1 MADQRARRPLDLWR
15 EDIAPPRRQAGRRR
29 IGDLGFDARF
39 GPGAEAVSAAR
50 VLRPAVLVTSSGHDA
65 SAGAAPA
72 GDRSVLTHCVQI
84 AYVTND
90 LDRAKALFQA
100 DYGVRRWLDL
110 GAAAG
115 RTSIVIQAR
124 DGARIEIRAA
134 IAYGGTTQF
143 ELIQPLDDPEGLY
156 TDVLRGERAFA
167 IRLHHLGLRQDSA
180 QAVRALEGR
189 LKVTNA
195 IPLATESQLT
205 PVFDADARDRL
216 GHYLE
221 YFSLPADFDDRIPR
235 N

>member
-1 MADQRARRPLDLWR
+1 MTST
-15 EDIAPPRRQAGRRR
+15 
-29 IGDLGFDARF
+29 
-39 GPGAEAVSAAR
+39 GP
-50 VLRPAVLVTSSGHDA
+50 DA

-84 AYVTND
+84 AYVTNN

-134 IAYGGTTQF
+134 IAYVGATQF
-143 ELIQPLDDPEGLY
+143 ELIQPVDDPDGLY

-167 IRLHHLGLRQDSA
+167 IRLHHLGFRQDGA
-180 QAVRALEGR
+180 PAVRALEAR
-189 LKVTNA
+189 LKITHA
-195 IPLATESQLT
+195 IPLATESELT
-205 PVFDADARDRL
+205 PVVYADARDQL